1 MSSGG
6 AKHSEFGA
14 RRRVMLVDD
23 HPLVRERLAEVL
35 NEQPDLCVCCEAA
48 DRAEALAGIAR
59 VVPDLA
65 IVDLSLPN
73 SHGLDL
79 IKDLLAR
86 HPRLPIL
93 VVSMHDESL
102 YAERVLRAGAR
113 GFITKQEATQNILSA
128 VRRVLAG
135 DVYVSPQIAARLAV
149 KAARPAHAERCGI
162 EQLTDRE
169 LQVLELM
176 GHGLKPRQ
184 IAAELHLDIKTVETH
199 RARIRQKLGL
209 KNAREVLQYAIERC
223 RNLG

>member
-1 MSSGG
+1 
-6 AKHSEFGA
+6 
-14 RRRVMLVDD
+14 
-23 HPLVRERLAEVL
+23 
-35 NEQPDLCVCCEAA
+35 
-48 DRAEALAGIAR
+48 
-59 VVPDLA
+59 
-65 IVDLSLPN
+65 
-73 SHGLDL
+73 
-79 IKDLLAR
+79 
-86 HPRLPIL
+86 
-93 VVSMHDESL
+93 
-102 YAERVLRAGAR
+102 
-113 GFITKQEATQNILSA
+113 
-128 VRRVLAG
+128 VLAG
-135 DVYVSPQIAARLAV
+135 HVYVSPQIAARLAV